1 MFAPLIIG
9 KDDGQY
15 EHITMALL
23 DSGNLLQQPA
33 INASLHQTLG
43 VEVDKTNVV
52 ARGANQLSINI
63 EGISKGIYLK
73 FPNLRTSFL
82 VRPLVVKNLASPLNL
97 GSKFNFE
104 FMLTPQLVEQDVNT
118 GIKYNQ
124 YKIQGKKG
132 KLFSRLVTVS
142 VIKPYLQDDEMF
154 MKILNKW
161 PDEGRIGQHTLAES
175 RKKWGWDPIIKTEGV
190 ESIKPKKE
198 KDGIIQNLE
207 SQGMTHKGSTHL
219 TPTDIDH
226 KEPKMTMSSNKTED
240 TSTVTRVMKLA
251 RLTSN
256 AQHYT
261 QPEPSEGLEL
271 LPDGSL
277 PHKTV
282 PGPKEV
288 LMNTIPLPKFSLSS
302 LEEVR
307 NLGLT
312 QMEHHVGRNLE
323 ERGGIPRVKTMAENY
338 MNSLK
343 NIAVDRP
350 PSCQEPDI
358 PGQGTR
364 QRDQLLKL
372 KPDGHG
378 PMTEIRH
385 KMLTTQRNTCN
396 SCSHDLPP
404 QDTEYTEM
412 DEVPFTAYQDTT
424 IRPGYQETMVINAIL
439 PTKGL
444 VFMEPERER

>member
-15 EHITMALL
+15 KHITMALL
-23 DSGNLLQQPA
+23 DSANLLQQPA

-43 VEVDKTNVV
+43 VKVDKTNVV
-52 ARGANQLSINI
+52 ARGANQLSIDI

-82 VRPLVVKNLASPLNL
+82 VHLLVVKNLASPLNL

-118 GIKYNQ
+118 GLKYNQ

-142 VIKPYLQDDEMF
+142 VIKPYLQDDEMR
-154 MKILNKW
+154 MKILNEW
-161 PDEGRIGQHTLAES
+161 PDKGRIGQHTLAES

-190 ESIKPKKE
+190 EFIKPKKKE
-198 KDGIIQNLE
+198 DGMVQNLE
-207 SQGMTHKGSTHL
+207 SQGMTQEGSTHL

-226 KEPKMTMSSNKTED
+226 KEPKMMMSSNKTED

-251 RLTSN
+251 QLTSN

-261 QPEPSEGLEL
+261 QQELSEGLEP

-282 PGPKEV
+282 SGPKEV
-288 LMNTIPLPKFSLSS
+288 PTNTIPLPKFSLSS

-323 ERGGIPRVKTMAENY
+323 ERGGIPKVKTMAENY

-343 NIAVDRP
+343 KHH
-350 PSCQEPDI
+350 S
-358 PGQGTR
+358 
-364 QRDQLLKL
+364 
-372 KPDGHG
+372 
-378 PMTEIRH
+378 
-385 KMLTTQRNTCN
+385 
-396 SCSHDLPP
+396 
-404 QDTEYTEM
+404 
-412 DEVPFTAYQDTT
+412 
-424 IRPGYQETMVINAIL
+424 
-439 PTKGL
+439 
-444 VFMEPERER
+444 